1 MKLSKILQIGFSRG
15 SWKFLTF
22 PSVFSFSCVV
32 WLFFFYWWSSKATLE
47 EHSKEQWSHV
57 PIVSSNSKASE
68 VKPLSQNCIKGES
81 QGFFKIEFL
90 ISNGFDSKLLL
101 QIATDLWEMVETH
114 FSWHSEWCP
123 NIVLFISKEI
133 MFIRYKEMKISKEKL
148 KSSEKLEKRFFDES
162 SAYCCK
168 SEDSSRLTANFEAK
182 YFCKKSKYDWEKI
195 FE

>member
-1 MKLSKILQIGFSRG
+1 MHENENIEGKVRNFQD
-15 SWKFLTF
+15 
-22 PSVFSFSCVV
+22 P
-32 WLFFFYWWSSKATLE
+32 LE
-47 EHSKEQWSHV
+47 N
-57 PIVSSNSKASE
+57 PIWRIFDN
-68 VKPLSQNCIKGES
+68 
-81 QGFFKIEFL
+81 L

-101 QIATDLWEMVETH
+101 QIVADLWEIVGTH
-114 FSWHSEWCP
+114 CSWHSEWCP